1 MQLTQYA
8 VYYNQMDGI
17 KGKGNQVAYEQ
28 VFVLAA
34 SNLPW
39 DLDTAV
45 LRRYAYTQCRLPH
58 TIYSVCLKRLIVIR
72 IACVCIGWRSV

>member
-1 MQLTQYA
+1 
-8 VYYNQMDGI
+8 MDGI
-17 KGKGNQVAYEQ
+17 KGNGNQVVYEQ

-45 LRRYAYTQCRLPH
+45 LRRYAYMHHIIHYTVVLCTVFEPINRCPH
-58 TIYSVCLKRLIVIR
+58 RS
-72 IACVCIGWRSV
+72 CVCVCVG

>member
-1 MQLTQYA
+1 
-8 VYYNQMDGI
+8 MDGI
-17 KGKGNQVAYEQ
+17 KGKGNQVSYEQ

-45 LRRYAYTQCRLPH
+45 LRRYVYTL
-58 TIYSVCLKRLIVIR
+58 
-72 IACVCIGWRSV
+72 WRSVYSV